1 MISAA
6 SVSQKTQQADR
17 VVVIKSQH
25 TMTLYSHG
33 TAIKTYKVA
42 LGRGGLAP
50 KEKSGDNLTP
60 EGTYILDAKKTNS
73 RFHLAFHV
81 SYPNNADKDRAKKL
95 GVNPGGDVE
104 VHGVQN
110 GLGLLGSIQHDFD
123 WTEGCI
129 ALSNSEIDEFARLVP
144 IGTPIEIK
152 H

>member
-1 MISAA
+1 
-6 SVSQKTQQADR
+6 
-17 VVVIKSQH
+17 
-25 TMTLYSHG
+25 MTLYAHG
-33 TAIKTYKVA
+33 KAIKTYKVA

-50 KEKSGDNLTP
+50 KHRSGDNLTP
-60 EGTYILDAKKTNS
+60 EGTYVLDAQKTNS

-81 SYPNNADKDRAKKL
+81 SYPNEVDKARAKKR
-95 GVNPGGDVE
+95 GVDPGGDVE

-110 GLGLLGSIQHDFD
+110 GLGFLGAIQHDFD

-144 IGTPIEIK
+144 VGTPIEID